1 MLKNLTILALAGALL
16 PACIITT
23 GDTDTDAAETT
34 ADTTAGTTAGTT
46 VEGTTDSS
54 ESATTVAATE
64 SGTTAEVPTTG
75 EPTTD
80 TTAGT
85 TTDATAGTTTDATA
99 GTTTDGTTG
108 GPLYGMCGWV
118 AAQNYYGC
126 VDEGADPGV
135 EDPAGIDPIACGDGV
150 VEGADCTDKEGPVKN
165 IGCCAENGDL
175 FLCDTQGDDP
185 TLKIIKVSC
194 GA

>member
-16 PACIITT
+16 PACIITS
-23 GDTDTDAAETT
+23 GDTATDTLTSE
-34 ADTTAGTTAGTT
+34 TTAGTTAG
-46 VEGTTDSS
+46 EGTTVGTTAEGTTVSS
-54 ESATTVAATE
+54 ESATTAATD
-64 SGTTAEVPTTG
+64 SGTTADVPTTG

-80 TTAGT
+80 GTTAGT
-85 TTDATAGTTTDATA
+85 TTAGTSTTDSA
-99 GTTTDGTTG
+99 TG
-108 GPLYGMCGWV
+108 GALYGMCGWV
-118 AAQNYYGC
+118 AEQNYYGC

>member
-16 PACIITT
+16 PACIITS
-23 GDTDTDAAETT
+23 GDTATDTLTSE
-34 ADTTAGTTAGTT
+34 TTAGTTAG
-46 VEGTTDSS
+46 EGTTVGTTAEGTTVSS
-54 ESATTVAATE
+54 ESATTAATD
-64 SGTTAEVPTTG
+64 SGTTADVPTTG
-75 EPTTD
+75 EPTTGEPTTD
-80 TTAGT
+80 GTTAGT
-85 TTDATAGTTTDATA
+85 TTAGTTT
-99 GTTTDGTTG
+99 TDSTTG
-108 GPLYGMCGWV
+108 GALYGMCGWV
-118 AAQNYYGC
+118 AEQNYYGC

-175 FLCDTQGDDP
+175 FLCDTQGDNP
-185 TLKIIKVSC
+185 TLKIIKVAC

>member
-1 MLKNLTILALAGALL
+1 MLKQLTLAAFAAALL
-16 PACIITT
+16 PACILTTDNTTTDDSASGSATDGTGTTGTASGTTTSTASDTTT
-23 GDTDTDAAETT
+23 GDSS
-34 ADTTAGTTAGTT
+34 TT
-46 VEGTTDSS
+46 VD
-54 ESATTVAATE
+54 
-64 SGTTAEVPTTG
+64 VPTTDG
-75 EPTTD
+75 PTTD
-80 TTAGT
+80 AT
-85 TTDATAGTTTDATA
+85 TTDATDATTTVGT
-99 GTTTDGTTG
+99 TTTDGTTG
-108 GPLYGMCGWV
+108 SSAYGMCGWV
-118 AAQNYYGC
+118 ESMKFYACAA
-126 VDEGADPGV
+126 DGAAPGV